1 MAESPGLVRRKLLTR
16 WPVVFAILAILLLAA
31 CSITRGSGQIGNES
45 RQVSGFSK
53 VELNGSGELTIEQT
67 GTESLTI
74 SAEDNLL
81 PKLSSEVSGDTLVLR
96 QESNAKIIPSQ
107 PIKYSVTV
115 KDLTGVA
122 VSGSGSV
129 TMSKIA
135 TTALNTNISG
145 SGSITASGTADDQS
159 LKISGSGRYQA
170 EQLTS
175 KTVKVDISGSGV
187 ASVRASDVLDIQ
199 MSGSGTLTYTGDPK
213 QVTQQVSGSGKVIK
227 K

>member
-1 MAESPGLVRRKLLTR
+1 VRRRVLLR
-16 WPVVFAILAILLLAA
+16 WRVVLAMLTVMLLAA
-31 CSITRGSGQIGNES
+31 CSITRGSGQITSES

-53 VELNGSGELTIEQT
+53 VELSGSGELTLEQT

-74 SAEDNLL
+74 SAEENLL
-81 PKLSSEVSGDTLVLR
+81 PKLTSEVSDDTLVLR
-96 QESNAKIIPSQ
+96 STSNAKIIPTQ
-107 PIKYSVTV
+107 PIKYSLTV
-115 KDLTGVA
+115 KDLSGLA

-129 TMSKIA
+129 TMSKLA
-135 TTALNTNISG
+135 TAALSTNISG
-145 SGSITASGTADDQS
+145 SGAVTASGTADQQD

-175 KTVKVDISGSGV
+175 KTVKVDMSGSGV
-187 ASVRASDVLDIQ
+187 ASVHASDALDLH

-213 QVTQQVSGSGKVIK
+213 QVTQQISGSGKVIK

>member
-1 MAESPGLVRRKLLTR
+1 LRWRVVLAMLT
-16 WPVVFAILAILLLAA
+16 VMLLAA
-31 CSITRGSGQIGNES
+31 CSITRGSGQITSES

-53 VELNGSGELTIEQT
+53 VELSGSGELTIEQT

-74 SAEDNLL
+74 SAEENLL
-81 PKLSSEVSGDTLVLR
+81 PKLTSEVSDDTLVLR
-96 QESNAKIIPSQ
+96 STSNAKIIPTQ
-107 PIKYSVTV
+107 PIKYSLTV
-115 KDLTGVA
+115 KDLSGLA

-129 TMSKIA
+129 TMSKLA
-135 TTALNTNISG
+135 TAALSTNISG
-145 SGSITASGTADDQS
+145 SGAVTASGTADQQD

-175 KTVKVDISGSGV
+175 KTVKVDMSGSGV
-187 ASVRASDVLDIQ
+187 ASVHASDALDLH

-213 QVTQQVSGSGKVIK
+213 QVTQQISGSGKVIK

>member
-1 MAESPGLVRRKLLTR
+1 MLT
-16 WPVVFAILAILLLAA
+16 VMLLAA
-31 CSITRGSGQIGNES
+31 CSITRGSGQITSES

-53 VELNGSGELTIEQT
+53 VELSGSGELTIEQT

-74 SAEDNLL
+74 SAEENLL
-81 PKLSSEVSGDTLVLR
+81 PKQTSEVSDDTLVLR
-96 QESNAKIIPSQ
+96 SKSNAKIIPTQ
-107 PIKYSVTV
+107 PIKYSLTV
-115 KDLTGVA
+115 KDLSGLA

-129 TMSKIA
+129 TMSKLA
-135 TTALNTNISG
+135 TAALSTNISG
-145 SGSITASGTADDQS
+145 SGAVTASGTADQQD

-175 KTVKVDISGSGV
+175 KTVKVDMSGSGV
-187 ASVRASDVLDIQ
+187 ASVHASDALDLH

-213 QVTQQVSGSGKVIK
+213 QVTQQISGSGKVIK

>member
-1 MAESPGLVRRKLLTR
+1 M
-16 WPVVFAILAILLLAA
+16 
-31 CSITRGSGQIGNES
+31 
-45 RQVSGFSK
+45 
-53 VELNGSGELTIEQT
+53 
-67 GTESLTI
+67 
-74 SAEDNLL
+74 
-81 PKLSSEVSGDTLVLR
+81 LR
-96 QESNAKIIPSQ
+96 QDSNAKIIPSQ

-135 TTALNTNISG
+135 TAALNTNISG

>member
-1 MAESPGLVRRKLLTR
+1 MRRRVLLR
-16 WPVVFAILAILLLAA
+16 WRVVLAMLTVMLLAA
-31 CSITRGSGQIGNES
+31 CSITRGSGQITSES

-53 VELNGSGELTIEQT
+53 VELSGSGELTIEQT

-74 SAEDNLL
+74 SAEENLL
-81 PKLSSEVSGDTLVLR
+81 PKLTSEVSDDTLVLR
-96 QESNAKIIPSQ
+96 STSNAKIIPTQ
-107 PIKYSVTV
+107 PIKYSLTV
-115 KDLTGVA
+115 KDLSGLA

-129 TMSKIA
+129 TMSKLA
-135 TTALNTNISG
+135 TAALSTNISG
-145 SGSITASGTADDQS
+145 SGAVTASGTADQQD

-175 KTVKVDISGSGV
+175 KTVKVDMSGSGV
-187 ASVRASDVLDIQ
+187 ASVHASDALDLH

-213 QVTQQVSGSGKVIK
+213 QVTQQISGSGKVIK

>member
-1 MAESPGLVRRKLLTR
+1 MRRRVLLR
-16 WPVVFAILAILLLAA
+16 WRVVLAMLTVMLLAA
-31 CSITRGSGQIGNES
+31 CSITRGSGQITSES

-53 VELNGSGELTIEQT
+53 VELSGSGELTIEQT

-74 SAEDNLL
+74 SAEENLL
-81 PKLSSEVSGDTLVLR
+81 PKLTSEVSDDTLVLR
-96 QESNAKIIPSQ
+96 STSNAKIIPTQ
-107 PIKYSVTV
+107 PIKYSLTV
-115 KDLTGVA
+115 KDLSGLA

-129 TMSKIA
+129 TISKLA
-135 TTALNTNISG
+135 TAALSTNISG
-145 SGSITASGTADDQS
+145 SGAVTASGTADQQD

-175 KTVKVDISGSGV
+175 KTVKVDMSGSGV
-187 ASVRASDVLDIQ
+187 ASVHASDALDLH

-213 QVTQQVSGSGKVIK
+213 QVTQQISGSGKVIK

>member
-1 MAESPGLVRRKLLTR
+1 VRRRVLLR
-16 WPVVFAILAILLLAA
+16 WRVVLAMLTVMLLAA
-31 CSITRGSGQIGNES
+31 CSITSGSGQITSES

-53 VELNGSGELTIEQT
+53 VELSGSGELTIEQT

-74 SAEDNLL
+74 SAEENLL
-81 PKLSSEVSGDTLVLR
+81 PKLTSEVSDDTLVLR
-96 QESNAKIIPSQ
+96 STSNAKIIPTQ
-107 PIKYSVTV
+107 PIKYSLTV
-115 KDLTGVA
+115 KDLSGLA

-129 TMSKIA
+129 TMSKLA
-135 TTALNTNISG
+135 TAALSTNISG
-145 SGSITASGTADDQS
+145 SGAVTASGTADQQD

-175 KTVKVDISGSGV
+175 KTVKVDMSGSGV
-187 ASVRASDVLDIQ
+187 ASVHASDALDLH

-213 QVTQQVSGSGKVIK
+213 QVTQQISGSGKVIK

>member
-1 MAESPGLVRRKLLTR
+1 VRRRVLLR
-16 WPVVFAILAILLLAA
+16 WRVVLAMLTVMLLAA
-31 CSITRGSGQIGNES
+31 CSITRGSGQITSES

-53 VELNGSGELTIEQT
+53 VELSGSGELTLEQT

-74 SAEDNLL
+74 SAEENLL
-81 PKLSSEVSGDTLVLR
+81 PKLTSEVSDDTLVLR
-96 QESNAKIIPSQ
+96 STSNAKIIPTQ
-107 PIKYSVTV
+107 PIKYSLTV
-115 KDLTGVA
+115 KDLSGLA

-129 TMSKIA
+129 TMSKLA
-135 TTALNTNISG
+135 TAALSTNISG
-145 SGSITASGTADDQS
+145 SGAVTASGTADQQD

-175 KTVKVDISGSGV
+175 KTVKVDMSGSGV
-187 ASVRASDVLDIQ
+187 ASVHASGALDLH

-213 QVTQQVSGSGKVIK
+213 QVTQQISGSGKVIK

>member
-1 MAESPGLVRRKLLTR
+1 VRRRVLLR
-16 WPVVFAILAILLLAA
+16 WRVVLAMLTVMLLAA
-31 CSITRGSGQIGNES
+31 CSITRGSGQITSES

-53 VELNGSGELTIEQT
+53 VELSGSGELTIEQT

-74 SAEDNLL
+74 SAEENLL
-81 PKLSSEVSGDTLVLR
+81 PKLTSEVSDDTLVLR
-96 QESNAKIIPSQ
+96 STSNAKIIPTQ
-107 PIKYSVTV
+107 PIKYSLTV
-115 KDLTGVA
+115 KDLSGLA

-129 TMSKIA
+129 TMSKLA
-135 TTALNTNISG
+135 TAALSTNISG
-145 SGSITASGTADDQS
+145 SGAVTASGTADQQD

-175 KTVKVDISGSGV
+175 KTVKVDMSGSGV
-187 ASVRASDVLDIQ
+187 ASVHASDALDLH

-213 QVTQQVSGSGKVIK
+213 QVTQQISGSGKVIK

>member
-1 MAESPGLVRRKLLTR
+1 MAENPGLVRRRLLMR
-16 WPVVFAILAILLLAA
+16 WPVVFAILAVLLLAA

-45 RQVSGFSK
+45 RQVGGFSK

-122 VSGSGSV
+122 VSGSG
-129 TMSKIA
+129 
-135 TTALNTNISG
+135 
-145 SGSITASGTADDQS
+145 
-159 LKISGSGRYQA
+159 RYQA

>member
-1 MAESPGLVRRKLLTR
+1 MLT
-16 WPVVFAILAILLLAA
+16 VMLLAA
-31 CSITRGSGQIGNES
+31 CSITRGSGQITSES

-53 VELNGSGELTIEQT
+53 VELSGSGELTLEQT

-74 SAEDNLL
+74 SAEENLL
-81 PKLSSEVSGDTLVLR
+81 PKLTSEVSDDTLVLR
-96 QESNAKIIPSQ
+96 STSNAKIIPTQ
-107 PIKYSVTV
+107 PIKYSLTV
-115 KDLTGVA
+115 KDLSGLA

-129 TMSKIA
+129 TMSKLA
-135 TTALNTNISG
+135 TAALSTNISG
-145 SGSITASGTADDQS
+145 SGAVTASGTADQQD

-175 KTVKVDISGSGV
+175 KTVKVDMSGSGV
-187 ASVRASDVLDIQ
+187 ASVHTSDALDLH

-213 QVTQQVSGSGKVIK
+213 QVTQQISGSGKVIK

>member
-1 MAESPGLVRRKLLTR
+1 VRRRVLLR
-16 WPVVFAILAILLLAA
+16 WRVVLAMLTVMLLAA
-31 CSITRGSGQIGNES
+31 CSITRGSGQITSES

-53 VELNGSGELTIEQT
+53 VELSGSGELTIEQT

-74 SAEDNLL
+74 SAEENLL
-81 PKLSSEVSGDTLVLR
+81 PKLTSEVSDDTLVLR
-96 QESNAKIIPSQ
+96 STSNAKIIPTQ
-107 PIKYSVTV
+107 PIKYSLTV
-115 KDLTGVA
+115 KDLSGLA

-129 TMSKIA
+129 TMSKLA
-135 TTALNTNISG
+135 TAALSTNISG
-145 SGSITASGTADDQS
+145 TASGTADQQD

-175 KTVKVDISGSGV
+175 KTVKVDMSGSGV
-187 ASVRASDVLDIQ
+187 ASVHASDALDLH

-213 QVTQQVSGSGKVIK
+213 QVTQQISGSGKVIK

>member
-1 MAESPGLVRRKLLTR
+1 LRWRVVLAMLT
-16 WPVVFAILAILLLAA
+16 VMLLAA
-31 CSITRGSGQIGNES
+31 CSITRGSGQITSES

-53 VELNGSGELTIEQT
+53 VELSGSGELTIEQT

-74 SAEDNLL
+74 SAEENLL
-81 PKLSSEVSGDTLVLR
+81 PKLTSEVSGDTLVLR
-96 QESNAKIIPSQ
+96 STSNAKIIPTQ
-107 PIKYSVTV
+107 PIKYSLTV
-115 KDLTGVA
+115 KDLSGLA

-129 TMSKIA
+129 TMSKLA
-135 TTALNTNISG
+135 TVALSTNISG
-145 SGSITASGTADDQS
+145 SGAVTASGTADQQD

-175 KTVKVDISGSGV
+175 KTVKVDMSGSGV
-187 ASVRASDVLDIQ
+187 ASVHASDALDLH

-213 QVTQQVSGSGKVIK
+213 QVTQQISGSGKVIK

>member
-1 MAESPGLVRRKLLTR
+1 LRWRVVLAMLT
-16 WPVVFAILAILLLAA
+16 VMLLAA
-31 CSITRGSGQIGNES
+31 CSITSGSGQITSES

-53 VELNGSGELTIEQT
+53 VELSGSGELTLEQT

-74 SAEDNLL
+74 SAEENLL
-81 PKLSSEVSGDTLVLR
+81 PKLTSEVSDDTLVLR
-96 QESNAKIIPSQ
+96 STSNAKIIPTQ
-107 PIKYSVTV
+107 PIKYSLTV
-115 KDLTGVA
+115 KDLSGLA

-129 TMSKIA
+129 TMSKLA
-135 TTALNTNISG
+135 TAALSTNISG
-145 SGSITASGTADDQS
+145 SGAVTASGTADQQD

-175 KTVKVDISGSGV
+175 KTVKVDMSGSGV
-187 ASVRASDVLDIQ
+187 ASIHASDALDLH

-213 QVTQQVSGSGKVIK
+213 QVTQQISGSGKVIK